1 MGSRTVALT
10 AIFTAFVFVTTWAFT
25 IGIPTSNGGY
35 FDVGE
40 IMVYIVAILEGPFVG
55 AFAGGVGS
63 MLSDAAVSPAYAP
76 GTLVIKAAEGFVVGF
91 LTNRAFAGRSK
102 TSWRALTVVTGIV
115 VGGLIAY
122 LGAAYWSVS
131 SYQFMIGPF
140 NFPSFDVPQIFWVA
154 LGVGAFAGISVAGA
168 LVDEKVGYMI
178 LGILAGGSVM
188 VTGYFLYNIAFIEP
202 LAPAVVEVP
211 FDIGQALIGLLVAV
225 PVVRRIRR
233 VAARSVNRG

>member
-1 MGSRTVALT
+1 
-10 AIFTAFVFVTTWAFT
+10 
-25 IGIPTSNGGY
+25 
-35 FDVGE
+35 
-40 IMVYIVAILEGPFVG
+40 
-55 AFAGGVGS
+55 
-63 MLSDAAVSPAYAP
+63 
-76 GTLVIKAAEGFVVGF
+76 
-91 LTNRAFAGRSK
+91 
-102 TSWRALTVVTGIV
+102 
-115 VGGLIAY
+115 
-122 LGAAYWSVS
+122 
-131 SYQFMIGPF
+131 MIGPF